1 MELLV
6 FPSCFD
12 SGPEETSAGRSFRI
26 VIPCVLYIYIFIKI
40 DNNIETFFICFEQ
53 LRFPIIC
60 WDFPNEESKVRFE
73 WLLWL
78 KWQVILSLLTW
89 FWGCGNIKDWFEF
102 QTNDGL
108 LGQESD
114 LVHFWN
120 LYKLFLL
127 CFVLLVCVDS
137 VDSCYGKAAAVTAQI
152 HSCETLPMA
161 LQSSFSSFI
170 RLFVRTRYCTF
181 SQIKVYVVAKRNHC
195 DWFIWIVS

>member
-1 MELLV
+1 M
-6 FPSCFD
+6 C
-12 SGPEETSAGRSFRI
+12 
-26 VIPCVLYIYIFIKI
+26 VIYIYIYIYFIFIKI
-40 DNNIETFFICFEQ
+40 ENNIETFFICFEQ

-78 KWQVILSLLTW
+78 KMAGHLVAVDLILRMWKYKRVIWVSNEWWFIGAGEWFSSFLKSVQTFLT
-89 FWGCGNIKDWFEF
+89 
-102 QTNDGL
+102 
-108 LGQESD
+108 
-114 LVHFWN
+114 
-120 LYKLFLL
+120 L